1 MKAIGRV
8 SHDFLFTCLERFGFG
23 PSFIKWIK
31 LIYHDVSSSVKTN
44 GWLTAFI
51 HLECRLRQGC
61 ALSVPLY
68 GFTAETMASNVRAT
82 PRIHG
87 I

>member
-1 MKAIGRV
+1 MKAFDRV

-31 LIYHDVSSSVKTN
+31 LIYHDVSSSVKKN

-51 HLECRLRQGC
+51 HLERGLGDK
-61 ALSVPLY
+61 AVPCLCP
-68 GFTAETMASNVRAT
+68 FMF
-82 PRIHG
+82 
-87 I
+87 